1 MSPMAMVAELFKFSN
16 ALARELAKPVTP
28 LSIRETHDNV
38 HTEGQKLHFPSAPEH
53 TAEALRT
60 EVLVYLHRIF
70 DKPLPNNPSLE
81 ETNIA
86 FWNLYKLTSLHTVY
100 SILRLGGFGIK
111 SCLEP
116 PVHFGDRHYSPYED
130 DRNGSMFH
138 VFHVDANA
146 ALKQQSIPATTF
158 PEPALTKR
166 LRMNKHR
173 TAVITEEDDSLEDD
187 YGFNMSYRRGFL
199 QMKLQEYRDD
209 DRNLYPTKIGAQ
221 TLSLRKG
228 QGAQEVVIQALGIET
243 VTDALR
249 EQAALQMAK
258 CILHEQWNSERAV
271 VLALE
276 PKP

>member
-1 MSPMAMVAELFKFSN
+1 MAMVAELFKFSN
-16 ALARELAKPVTP
+16 ALARELAQPVTP
-28 LSIRETHDNV
+28 FTIGEMHDNV
-38 HTEGQKLHFPSAPEH
+38 RTEGQKLHFPSTPEH
-53 TAEALRT
+53 TTEALRT
-60 EVLVYLHRIF
+60 EVLMYLHRIF
-70 DKPLPNNPSLE
+70 EKSLPNSPSLE
-81 ETNIA
+81 ETNAA
-86 FWNLYKLTSLHTVY
+86 FWNLYKLTSLYTVY
-100 SILRLGGFGIK
+100 SILRMGGFAIK

-116 PVHFGDRHYSPYED
+116 PVNFGDRNYAPYED
-130 DRNGSMFH
+130 DRNGTLFH
-138 VFHVDANA
+138 AFHVDANN

-158 PEPALTKR
+158 TETVLTKR
-166 LRMNKHR
+166 LRMNKQR
-173 TAVITEEDDSLEDD
+173 TAVITEEDASLEDD

-249 EQAALQMAK
+249 EQTALQMAK
-258 CILHEQWNSERAV
+258 CILHERWNSEKAV